1 MVLVDSSVWIDYFN
15 GDTTAECD
23 ALDGL
28 LGRELVLI
36 GDLILTEVL
45 QGFRTEAGYREARA
59 LLDPL
64 GFCRLG
70 GREIALAA
78 ADHYRLMRDKG
89 VTVRKTID
97 VIIGSYCIL
106 YDLVLL
112 HADRDFDAM
121 EKHVGLKVYRSAP
134 THLA

>member
-15 GDTTAECD
+15 GAPSPECD
-23 ALDGL
+23 ALDEL

-45 QGFRTEAGYREARA
+45 QGFRSDSGYREARG
-59 LLDPL
+59 LLEPL
-64 GFCRLG
+64 DFRRLG
-70 GREIALAA
+70 GRTVALAA
-78 ADHYRLMRDKG
+78 AENYRFLRSQG

-97 VIIGSYCIL
+97 IMIATYCIL
-106 YDLVLL
+106 HALELI

-121 EKHVGLKVYRSAP
+121 EQHLGLQVYRSA
-134 THLA
+134 